1 MDTHADAVRL
11 QLTRDPQTARQLT
24 EKIGISQ
31 PSLSRVLG
39 TMAAEVVRV
48 GAARS
53 IQ

>member
-1 MDTHADAVRL
+1 MDTHADAARL
-11 QLTRDPQTARQLT
+11 QLTRGPQTARQLT
-24 EKIGISQ
+24 EKIGINQ

-39 TMAAEVVRV
+39 TMAAEVVRI